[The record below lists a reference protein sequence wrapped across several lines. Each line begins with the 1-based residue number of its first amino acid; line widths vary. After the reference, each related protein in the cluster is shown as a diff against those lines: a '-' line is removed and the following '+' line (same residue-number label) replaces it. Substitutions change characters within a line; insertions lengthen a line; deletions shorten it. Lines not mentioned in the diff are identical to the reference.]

1 MGNTELLKKI
11 NRTKIQKAL
20 FWNVKQCLLHAQ
32 TVPFACPNSAFC
44 STKVCILQ
52 TADNEAVAKQKM
64 FCRMVTPQ
72 NGSPMAK
79 CRACA
84 SRKWRML

>member
-11 NRTKIQKAL
+11 NRTKNTKGTVL
-20 FWNVKQCLLHAQ
+20 ERK
-32 TVPFACPNSAFC
+32 TVPFARPNSAFC

-64 FCRMVTPQ
+64 FCRMVTP
-72 NGSPMAK
+72 
-79 CRACA
+79 
-84 SRKWRML
+84 

>member
-1 MGNTELLKKI
+1 MINIVMLHGKHGIIKENQQNKNTKGTVLERK
-11 NRTKIQKAL
+11 
-20 FWNVKQCLLHAQ
+20 
-32 TVPFACPNSAFC
+32 TVPFARPNSAFC
-44 STKVCILQ
+44 RTKVCILQ